1 MELIFLKWRAEIF
14 DCVQKSL
21 FKIVVLFSRGPVSL
35 SRMGERLSLQLSA
48 PLPSKKLADTS
59 SSSESPY
66 RLRASSLAGSKSNIP
81 QLIRNPPRQRA
92 ALPANVPTAVNTMS
106 PRKQSRF
113 SSTSSSS
120 PEHSKLNPSSASSN
134 SSQVIHVNQSFL
146 SGAKKVKTVV

>member
-1 MELIFLKWRAEIF
+1 M
-14 DCVQKSL
+14 
-21 FKIVVLFSRGPVSL
+21 SL

-134 SSQVIHVNQSFL
+134 SSQVTHVNQSFL
-146 SGAKKVKTVV
+146 SGAKKVKTVVKIVFNCTTIPHL